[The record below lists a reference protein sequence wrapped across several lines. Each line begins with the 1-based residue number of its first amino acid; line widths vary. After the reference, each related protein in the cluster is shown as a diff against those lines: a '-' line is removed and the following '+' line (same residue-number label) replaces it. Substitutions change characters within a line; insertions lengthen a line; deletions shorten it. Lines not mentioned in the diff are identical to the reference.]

1 MTGDDA
7 GTAFRR
13 GLIRLY
19 EDGLHRRSVFRY
31 WRELDASQWQPL
43 DQLQASQFDRL
54 RRFLLQVQVTS
65 PWYGATWRVGG
76 LDAHDLHQPAD
87 FHRWPVI
94 DKEIIRTHRVAMRS
108 TAPGVSLIAKA
119 TGGSSG
125 VPMQF
130 DLDTDSYEQRMAAWH
145 RGYEWAGAGPGTR
158 QWYLWGVAPS
168 SSAAW
173 RKRKARWYDRLY
185 RRTTVSCFDLSE
197 ATMPSFLDSLM
208 RTRPHAIVSYTN
220 AIYTFARMLEAKG
233 CTPPSPRSVVVG
245 AEKLHNFQ
253 RATIERVFQAP
264 VFETYGCREFM
275 LIGAE
280 CEHHSGLHLTME
292 NLYTEL
298 VDEEGAPVEPGV
310 EGNVVV
316 TDLTNLG
323 MPFVRY
329 ATGDRA
335 IASPIPCPC
344 GRGLPLLKTVTGRRL
359 DMLTTPDGR
368 TLPGEFFPH
377 ILKELGSVQRYQVI
391 QERADTIVVKLV
403 APAWSAADEE
413 WLRREISAV
422 AGSAVRLELEMVD
435 QIALTAA
442 GKLLV
447 VVNLVGTAPT
457 ATEQP

>member
-7 GTAFRR
+7 VTAFRR

-19 EDGLHRRSVFRY
+19 EDGLHRRFVFRY
-31 WRELDASQWQPL
+31 WRELEASQWQPL
-43 DQLQASQFDRL
+43 EQLQAAQFDRL
-54 RRFLLQVQVTS
+54 RRFLLRVQVTS
-65 PWYGATWRVGG
+65 PWYGATWRAGG
-76 LDAHDLHQPAD
+76 LDPRDLHVPAD
-87 FHRWPVI
+87 FQRWPVI
-94 DKEIIRTHRVAMRS
+94 DKDIIRTHRAAMRS
-108 TAPGVSLIAKA
+108 TAPGVTLIAKA

-125 VPMQF
+125 VPMRF
-130 DLDTDSYEQRMAAWH
+130 DLDTDSNEQRMAAWH
-145 RGYEWAGAGPGTR
+145 RGYQWAGAGPGTR

-173 RKRKARWYDRLY
+173 RKRKARLYDRLY
-185 RRTTVSCFDLSE
+185 RRTTVSCFDLGE
-197 ATMPSFLDSLM
+197 ATMQPFLDSLV

-220 AIYTFARMLEAKG
+220 AIYAFARMLEAKG
-233 CTPPSPRSVVVG
+233 CIPPSPRSVVVG
-245 AEKLHNFQ
+245 AEKLHDFQ
-253 RATIERVFQAP
+253 RETIERVFRAP

-292 NLYTEL
+292 NLLVEL
-298 VDEEGAPVEPGV
+298 LDDDGAPVAPGV

-329 ATGDRA
+329 PTGDRA
-335 IASPIPCPC
+335 IASPVPCPC
-344 GRGLPLLKTVTGRRL
+344 GRGLPLLEKVTGRRL

-368 TLPGEFFPH
+368 ILPGEFFPH
-377 ILKELGSVQRYQVI
+377 ILKEVTAVQRFQVI

-403 APAWSAADEE
+403 APGWTTGNEE
-413 WLRREISAV
+413 WFRREVSAV
-422 AGSAVRLELEMVD
+422 AGSAVRLELQLVD

-442 GKLLV
+442 GKLQV
-447 VVNLVGTAPT
+447 VVNRL
-457 ATEQP
+457 ATPGRAENA

>member
-19 EDGLHRRSVFRY
+19 EGGLHRRSVFRY

-43 DQLQASQFDRL
+43 EQLQAAQFDRL
-54 RRFLLQVQVTS
+54 RRFLLRVQVTS
-65 PWYGATWRVGG
+65 PWYGATWRAGR
-76 LDAHDLHQPAD
+76 LDARDLHQPAD

-108 TAPGVSLIAKA
+108 TAPGVTLIAKA

-130 DLDTDSYEQRMAAWH
+130 DLDTDSNEQRMAAWH
-145 RGYEWAGAGPGTR
+145 RGYQWAGAGPGTR

-173 RKRKARWYDRLY
+173 RKRKARLYDRLY
-185 RRTTVSCFDLSE
+185 RRTTVSCFDLGE
-197 ATMPSFLDSLM
+197 ATMQSFLDSLV

-220 AIYTFARMLEAKG
+220 AIYAFARMLEAKG

-245 AEKLHNFQ
+245 AEKLHDFQ
-253 RATIERVFQAP
+253 RAMIERVFRAP

-292 NLYTEL
+292 NLHVEL
-298 VDEEGAPVEPGV
+298 VDDDGAPVAPGV

-335 IASPIPCPC
+335 IASPVPCPC
-344 GRGLPLLKTVTGRRL
+344 GRGLPLLEKVTGRRL

-368 TLPGEFFPH
+368 ILPGEFFPH
-377 ILKELGSVQRYQVI
+377 ILKEVTAVQRFQVI

-403 APAWSAADEE
+403 APGWTTGDEE
-413 WLRREISAV
+413 WFRREVSAV
-422 AGSAVRLELEMVD
+422 AGSAVRLELQLVD

-442 GKLLV
+442 GKLQV
-447 VVNLVGTAPT
+447 VVNRL
-457 ATEQP
+457 ATPGRTENA